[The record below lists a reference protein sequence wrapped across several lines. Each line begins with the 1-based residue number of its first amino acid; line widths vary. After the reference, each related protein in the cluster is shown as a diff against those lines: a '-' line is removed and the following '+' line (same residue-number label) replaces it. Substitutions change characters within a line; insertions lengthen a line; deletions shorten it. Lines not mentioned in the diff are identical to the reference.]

1 MINKVICSDISESH
15 TQTAHHTI
23 FIMSSYSFIECMYDR
38 KMFCIYIYTPA
49 NLKITENTTFI
60 KTKTERFFPP
70 TKCKTDLIKTSQQNS
85 KTFDQN
91 HENKWNRKYQK
102 QTIKKHYY
110 SKIKFV
116 PNKIHR

>member
-38 KMFCIYIYTPA
+38 KNVLHIYLHTSKFKNNRKHNIHQ
-49 NLKITENTTFI
+49 NQNRKI
-60 KTKTERFFPP
+60 FPP

-91 HENKWNRKYQK
+91 HENK
-102 QTIKKHYY
+102 
-110 SKIKFV
+110 
-116 PNKIHR
+116 